1 MTVDDKGLQ
10 MNAFAMKWAVLFF
23 MCMQTAGFS
32 LVANLSRKINN
43 EKYSAVE
50 VTLVAELIKLV
61 ISGYLSIKAGEGH
74 CGSQIFDMLKNG
86 KKMIIVVIFYLAS
99 NLLSIYICGFID
111 ASTFAVCEQMKIFT
125 TAFFAKVVMGKHYS
139 AAKWRALLLLVVG
152 CVLVISPIYNV
163 APGAEAVTVEEAARA
178 HRDSADQTWGLMVVA
193 FQITISGF
201 IAVYF
206 EAMLKDKTVVVGIW
220 ERNFQLAAFS
230 IIMLLVMKIT
240 ENNYIFATTA
250 EAAAQDSDN
259 RPLFCGWTYLAVALV
274 LLQSVGG
281 LLVAATL
288 KYADAVL
295 KCFATSVSIMI
306 TSVVGYYYL
315 DNIID
320 VFVGLGM
327 LTTVIAIC
335 NYTLDVDVVAVDEG
349 HDEAGRGRAEAD
361 DEPFLYDKLAK
372 GDSSA

>member
-1 MTVDDKGLQ
+1 MPITAPDTEWKGQ
-10 MNAFAMKWAVLFF
+10 FNAEMMKWVVLLF

-50 VTLVAELIKLV
+50 VTLVAEIIKLF
-61 ISGYLSIKAGEGH
+61 ISAFLSVKAGEGH
-74 CGSQIFDMLKNG
+74 CGKQMFDMIKNG
-86 KKMIIVVIFYLAS
+86 RKMLVVVLLYLVS

-125 TAFFAKVVMGKHYS
+125 TAFFAKIVMGKHYS

-152 CVLVISPIYNV
+152 YILVISPIFSKNTL
-163 APGAEAVTVEEAARA
+163 VTGGGMTKDEMMKAQK
-178 HRDSADQTWGLMVVA
+178 DSDDQVWGLLVVS

-201 IAVYF
+201 VAVYF
-206 EAMLKDKTVVVGIW
+206 EAMLKDKVVVVGIW
-220 ERNFQLAAFS
+220 ERNFQLAAYS

-240 ENNYIFATTA
+240 ENNYSFLHSVPTAATNSEDT
-250 EAAAQDSDN
+250 Q
-259 RPLFCGWTYLAVALV
+259 LFYGWTSLAVVLV

-335 NYTLDVDVVAVDEG
+335 NYTLDATEQQVELRSMSDVDKKEG
-349 HDEAGRGRAEAD
+349 NPLIDII
-361 DEPFLYDKLAK
+361 
-372 GDSSA
+372 

>member
-1 MTVDDKGLQ
+1 MMSKTGDSWLQ
-10 MNAFAMKWAVLFF
+10 NADVMKWVVLLL
-23 MCMQTAGFS
+23 MCIQTAGFS
-32 LVANLSRKINN
+32 LVANLSRKVNH
-43 EKYSAVE
+43 ESYSAVE
-50 VTLVAELIKLV
+50 VTLIAELIKLV
-61 ISGYLSIKAGEGH
+61 ISAYLSIKTDGGH
-74 CGSQIFDMLKNG
+74 WGSQIFDMIKNG
-86 KKMIIVVIFYLAS
+86 KKMIIVVSLYLAS

-125 TAFFAKVVMGKHYS
+125 TAFFARIVMKRYYS

-152 CVLVISPIYNV
+152 CLLVISPIYNTK
-163 APGAEAVTVEEAARA
+163 TVHVGVLSPEEII
-178 HRDSADQTWGLMVVA
+178 SAQIESDNQLWGLAVVS

-201 IAVYF
+201 VAVYF
-206 EAMLKDKTVVVGIW
+206 EAMLKDKVEVVGIW
-220 ERNFQLAAFS
+220 ERNFQLAVYS
-230 IIMLLVMKIT
+230 IIMLLVLKIT
-240 ENNYIFATTA
+240 ENNYTFST
-250 EAAAQDSDN
+250 AAANEEARNVS
-259 RPLFCGWTYLAVALV
+259 LFHGWTFLAIVLV

-335 NYTLDVDVVAVDEG
+335 NYTLDVDESELVEEEDAKNCK
-349 HDEAGRGRAEAD
+349 AD
-361 DEPFLYDKLAK
+361 SIL
-372 GDSSA
+372 SV